1 MLPSGHR
8 MRRRHEF
15 TLAVRRGVRA
25 GRPHLVAHLFTG
37 GEADGNSLVGFIV
50 SKSVGNSVVRGRV
63 QRRLRHLV
71 RDRLDLLP
79 PGSLLVVRA
88 NPKAASASSEEL
100 ARDLDSALGRLLRP
114 SGKGQ

>member
-8 MRRRHEF
+8 MRRRQEF
-15 TLAVRRGVRA
+15 TLAVRRGDRA
-25 GRPHLVAHLFTG
+25 GRPHLVAHLLPEG
-37 GEADGNSLVGFIV
+37 NEGGNSLAGFIV
-50 SKSVGNSVVRGRV
+50 SKAVGNSVVRGRV

-71 RDRLDLLP
+71 RDRLALLP

-100 ARDLDSALGRLLRP
+100 ARDLDSVLGRLLKQ